1 LATFDVV
8 GTTIANNLYFSDTM
22 RYNPLLPNLDFVLPA
37 TTNNTL
43 TGSTNN
49 LPTVGDLIR
58 VTFYYTVDNDSENLS
73 YTRIGSLY
81 TNKKFALIN
90 QIYVNSGFQASQA
103 TKFSATS
110 FTRPSIGARYTSFYN
125 YLAPKQNER
134 ILIQYNYNKLISDTT
149 FTIENSRP
157 INADVLA
164 RSAKL
169 ILIDLTMNVVVNQNF
184 LTTSATVLQNLRNQL
199 VAALTTTQLGQTI
212 DQITLINIAQG
223 VQGIDRARILFFNV
237 TGLPGQVLSIVAN
250 EDQYFQPNSININ
263 TETR

>member
-1 LATFDVV
+1 
-8 GTTIANNLYFSDTM
+8 
-22 RYNPLLPNLDFVLPA
+22 LDFVLPA

-58 VTFYYTVDNDSENLS
+58 VTFYYTIDNDSENLS

-90 QIYVNSGFQASQA
+90 QIYVNSGFQASLS

-110 FTRPSIGARYTSFYN
+110 FTKPSVGARYTAFYN

-134 ILIQYNYNKLISDTT
+134 ILIQYNYNKLISDAT

-157 INADVLA
+157 INADVLV

-169 ILIDLTMNVVVNQNF
+169 ILIDLTMNVVINQNF
-184 LTTSATVLQNLRNQL
+184 LTTSSTVLQNLRNQL

-237 TGLPGQVLSIVAN
+237 TGLPGQVLSITAN
-250 EDQYFQPNSININ
+250 EDQYFQSNSININ